1 MKPTPN
7 SAPDPQKLNICPWCL
22 TRVKA
27 GDIGGMEPAMYNSH
41 WWHQGCV
48 ADVTRA
54 QEGR

>member
-1 MKPTPN
+1 MKPVPKP
-7 SAPDPQKLNICPWCL
+7 APDSQERNICPWYL

-27 GDIGGMEPAMYNSH
+27 GDIGGMKPALYKLR

-48 ADVTRA
+48 ADLTRA